1 MKHYFLI
8 AIALFA
14 IAGCSPWSD
23 PKLEPPPALREMRG
37 VWVATVTNIDW
48 PSKPGLSSDEQQ
60 KEMLA
65 ILDRAR
71 ELKLN
76 AIILQVRTSCDAFY
90 PSDLEPWSEYLT
102 GQQGKAPE
110 PFYDPLQMWISEA
123 HARGLELHAW
133 FNPFRVR
140 HPSAKT
146 DAPNHISK
154 AHPELVKQYG
164 KYQWLDP
171 GEPAARE
178 HTLKVFRDVVARYD
192 IDGVHIDDYFYPYPE
207 KGVDFPDEPSWQR
220 YQKSGG
226 KLSRADW
233 RRANINELIQKLY
246 ETIKAEKPHVKF
258 GISPFGIWKPGY
270 PAAVQGFN
278 QYESLYA
285 DAKLWLNRG
294 WCDYF
299 TPQLY
304 WRISAT
310 SQPYK
315 GLLDWWISENSKGR
329 NIYPGLAPYRV
340 GNGNQNWPPQE
351 IVEQIEA
358 TRARYPKASGNIH
371 FSMKTLMS
379 DSNGVAPLLRESVY
393 AADALVPASSWLDNE
408 PPKQPELIATPDGR
422 GGASLSFKA
431 RGKGQDLWLWA
442 LYIRSGG
449 FWRMQ
454 VLPGNVNHFAV
465 KQEAATKQIA
475 VVAIAAVDR
484 SGNESKRRV
493 VEMKQE
499 EK

>member
-1 MKHYFLI
+1 
-8 AIALFA
+8 
-14 IAGCSPWSD
+14 
-23 PKLEPPPALREMRG
+23 
-37 VWVATVTNIDW
+37 
-48 PSKPGLSSDEQQ
+48 
-60 KEMLA
+60 
-65 ILDRAR
+65 
-71 ELKLN
+71 
-76 AIILQVRTSCDAFY
+76 
-90 PSDLEPWSEYLT
+90 
-102 GQQGKAPE
+102 
-110 PFYDPLQMWISEA
+110 
-123 HARGLELHAW
+123 
-133 FNPFRVR
+133 VR
-140 HPSAKT
+140 HPAAKT
-146 DAPNHISK
+146 DAPNHISR

-178 HTLKVFRDVVARYD
+178 HTLKVFRDVVHRYD

-207 KGVDFPDEPSWQR
+207 KGVDFPDEPSWER

-246 ETIKAEKPHVKF
+246 ETIKGEKPHVKF

-285 DAKLWLNRG
+285 DAKLWLNKG

-315 GLLDWWISENSKGR
+315 GLLDWWVSENSKGR

-340 GNGNQNWPPQE
+340 ANGNQNWPPQE

-393 AADALVPASSWLDNE
+393 SADALVPAYPWIDNE
-408 PPKQPELIATPDGR
+408 PPKQPELIAAPDGR

-431 RGKGQDLWLWA
+431 RGKAEDVWLWA
-442 LYIRSGG
+442 LYVRSGG
-449 FWRMQ
+449 IWRMQ
-454 VLPGNVNHFAV
+454 VLPGNVNHFDV
-465 KQEAATKQIA
+465 KQETATKQIS

-484 SGNESKRRV
+484 NGNESRRRV
-493 VEMKQE
+493 VEIKQD